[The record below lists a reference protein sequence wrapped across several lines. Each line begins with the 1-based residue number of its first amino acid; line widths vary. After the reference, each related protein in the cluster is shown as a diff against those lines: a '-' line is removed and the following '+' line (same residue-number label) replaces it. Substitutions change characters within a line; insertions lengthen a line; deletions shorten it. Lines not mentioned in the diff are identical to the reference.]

1 MTDRSSAGSF
11 AGLLAVGL
19 GVCCGIPVLASLGV
33 LVAIAGLSS
42 QSWVLVAI
50 GVTAAV
56 IGSWRWW
63 HRRTP
68 RRPSP
73 STDSSDTR
81 VVPDPGGDLH
91 ATRDKSSPTR

>member
-33 LVAIAGLSS
+33 LVAIADLST

-68 RRPSP
+68 RQPSKY
-73 STDSSDTR
+73 TDSSDT
-81 VVPDPGGDLH
+81 PDAPDSGGDLF
-91 ATRDKSSPTR
+91 ATREKGSPTR